1 MGFEGQAKGLNGLIV
16 RRLKAKRE
24 ALKGLIIIKKRLAQ
38 WELEYKRF
46 GSLLAYLHVT
56 KIK

>member
-24 ALKGLIIIKKRLAQ
+24 ASEG
-38 WELEYKRF
+38 
-46 GSLLAYLHVT
+46 
-56 KIK
+56 

>member
-1 MGFEGQAKGLNGLIV
+1 M

-38 WELEYKRF
+38 WELEYKHF